1 MEIFPKIFNGSLTN
15 IYMDISATT
24 QHYQAIFTKKL
35 HHRYST
41 GSYKCLWMPIFSHVY
56 YNFMLFVLQNYV
68 IFFNWHTLVY
78 FITPICGYNISTGT
92 DEVQS
97 KKKRTYRNLCIF
109 DDEFLNSFTQ
119 LCLERRETHLVGNL
133 LMEALYS
140 NKQWNHK
147 KEILTFCSVTLV
159 SEFSIFVSFH
169 KSSTG

>member
-1 MEIFPKIFNGSLTN
+1 MEIFPRIFNGSLPN
-15 IYMDISATT
+15 IYMDILATT

-41 GSYKCLWMPIFSHVY
+41 ESYKCLWMPIFSHVY

-68 IFFNWHTLVY
+68 IFFNWRTLVY
-78 FITPICGYNISTGT
+78 FITPICGYNISTGI

-119 LCLERRETHLVGNL
+119 LCLERREIHLVGNL

-140 NKQWNHK
+140 NHNETIKRKYW
-147 KEILTFCSVTLV
+147 L
-159 SEFSIFVSFH
+159 FVP
-169 KSSTG
+169 